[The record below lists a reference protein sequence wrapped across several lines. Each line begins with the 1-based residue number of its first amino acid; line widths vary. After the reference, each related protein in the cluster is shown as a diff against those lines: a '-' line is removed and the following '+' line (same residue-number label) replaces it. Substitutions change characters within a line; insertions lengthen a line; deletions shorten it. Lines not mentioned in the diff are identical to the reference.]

1 MALRVEEGRAARRR
15 GARAKAGWAGLDEA
29 GASEVEMGKRG
40 RRERGVLRGGRG
52 QRDAAAAG
60 RRNLGVRATAT
71 ARGVL
76 GCFR

>member
-29 GASEVEMGKRG
+29 GASEVKMGKRRG
-40 RRERGVLRGGRG
+40 RERGVLRGGRG

>member
-29 GASEVEMGKRG
+29 GASEVKMGKRG